1 MGLIYLFF
9 NVFKEK
15 TKVDSTKGRY
25 PEINNRVWG
34 TETGKYITHQKWN
47 CPIGT
52 TVMFLFMIF
61 SLFTL
66 LILFSLSSFVALS
79 PPNIQDFANMLRSVP
94 VTHEYNHS

>member
-1 MGLIYLFF
+1 MCSKKRLKWIAR
-9 NVFKEK
+9 
-15 TKVDSTKGRY
+15 KVVIQRSIIGF
-25 PEINNRVWG
+25 WG

-47 CPIGT
+47 CPIAT